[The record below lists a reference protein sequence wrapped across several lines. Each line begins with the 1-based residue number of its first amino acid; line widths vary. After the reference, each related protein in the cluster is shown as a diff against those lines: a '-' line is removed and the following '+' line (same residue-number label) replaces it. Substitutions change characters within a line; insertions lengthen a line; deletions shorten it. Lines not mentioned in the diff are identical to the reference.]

1 MNIHLRKFSKLSLM
15 KKILIISAVL
25 LLCACTGREIDRS
38 KVVTNPIDLDYEFTK
53 GDGQG
58 TSTSDVD
65 LNDPNLINSVPEEYK
80 ETVAQLLKVPG
91 ALQSLIEQLASP
103 NNYREAADPVATIYN
118 DRYYLFV
125 SKSDGYW
132 SSDDMQHWKHIRTNV
147 LPMDLYAPTC
157 MVYNGELYWMTSD
170 LNSLWKTSN
179 PEDGNAWQ
187 LVTDKLT
194 PYPDNPSRTGHDP
207 DLLLDD
213 DGRVYLYWG
222 CSNVDDIM
230 GIELDP
236 NNHFKAIGQPVTLI
250 THQQNVIGWE
260 RPSDKND
267 VEKPGYNEGASMLK
281 YKGRYYLQYA
291 APGTEFDSYGDG
303 LYIGDSPLGPF
314 KKADYLPISVKPGG
328 WMTGAGHGDTFQDKY
343 GNYWHVASTVI
354 AQRHMFERRI
364 GFFPVVFTQKDN
376 MYALTDLSDRPYEL
390 PKGKTDFLKNPIW
403 TNWMDLTI
411 GKTATAS
418 SETEGKEAAKAADRT
433 IKTWWSAKT
442 GNVGEWLQMDL
453 GKVYPIEAVQTNF
466 ADEAFPLQSLGN
478 PFVPYKYK
486 IEASE
491 NGTTWT
497 LIADKSANDV
507 TNPHN
512 LVVLDKAVAAR
523 YVKITNLSELPGKFS
538 LFDLRVFGTDN
549 GDRPAAIKEFQVERT
564 ADRRTATIS
573 WKPVPDAQ
581 GYFVHWGTDPDELYA
596 ACEVLEPSVTLGLF
610 SADMDYYFRVDSF
623 NESGITKGD

>member
-1 MNIHLRKFSKLSLM
+1 M
-15 KKILIISAVL
+15 KKILIISAAL

-80 ETVAQLLKVPG
+80 EVVAQLLKVPG
-91 ALQSLIEQLASP
+91 ALQSMIERLASP

-157 MVYNGELYWMTSD
+157 MVYNNELYWMTSD

-194 PYPDNPSRTGHDP
+194 PYPDNPDRTGHDP

-418 SETEGKEAAKAADRT
+418 SEIEGKEAGKAADRT

-442 GNVGEWLQMDL
+442 GNAGEWLQMDL
-453 GKVYPIEAVQTNF
+453 GKIYPIEAVQTNF

-507 TNPHN
+507 TNPHS

-523 YVKITNLSELPGKFS
+523 YVKITNMSELPGKFS

-573 WKPVPDAQ
+573 WQPVPGAQ

-610 SADMDYYFRVDSF
+610 SADVDYYFRVDSF
-623 NESGITKGD
+623 NESGITRGN

>member
-1 MNIHLRKFSKLSLM
+1 MRKAFI
-15 KKILIISAVL
+15 ILAVL

-91 ALQSLIEQLASP
+91 ALQSLIERMASP

-157 MVYNGELYWMTSD
+157 MVYNNELYWMTSD

-194 PYPDNPSRTGHDP
+194 PYPDNPDRTGHDP

-418 SETEGKEAAKAADRT
+418 SEIEGKEAGKAADRT

-442 GNVGEWLQMDL
+442 GNAGEWLQMDL
-453 GKVYPIEAVQTNF
+453 GKIYPIEAVQTNF

-507 TNPHN
+507 TNPHS

-523 YVKITNLSELPGKFS
+523 YVKITNMSELPGKFS

-573 WKPVPDAQ
+573 WQPVPGAQ

-610 SADMDYYFRVDSF
+610 SADVDYYFRVDSF
-623 NESGITKGD
+623 NESGITRGN

>member
-1 MNIHLRKFSKLSLM
+1 M
-15 KKILIISAVL
+15 KKFLIISAAL

-91 ALQSLIEQLASP
+91 ALQSLIERMASP

-157 MVYNGELYWMTSD
+157 MVYNNELYWMTSD

-194 PYPDNPSRTGHDP
+194 PYPDNPDRTGHDP

-418 SETEGKEAAKAADRT
+418 SEIEGKEAGKAADRT

-442 GNVGEWLQMDL
+442 GNAGEWLQMDL
-453 GKVYPIEAVQTNF
+453 GKIYPIEAVQTNF

-507 TNPHN
+507 TNPHS

-523 YVKITNLSELPGKFS
+523 YVKITNMSELPGKFS

-573 WKPVPDAQ
+573 WQPVPGAQ

-610 SADMDYYFRVDSF
+610 SADVDYYFRVDSF
-623 NESGITKGD
+623 NESGITRGN

>member
-1 MNIHLRKFSKLSLM
+1 M
-15 KKILIISAVL
+15 KKILIISAAL

-91 ALQSLIEQLASP
+91 ALQSLIEQMASP

-157 MVYNGELYWMTSD
+157 MVYNNELYWMTSD

-194 PYPDNPSRTGHDP
+194 PYPDNPDRTGHDP

-418 SETEGKEAAKAADRT
+418 SEIEGKEAGKAADRT

-442 GNVGEWLQMDL
+442 GNAGEWLQMDL
-453 GKVYPIEAVQTNF
+453 GKIYPIEAVQTNF

-507 TNPHN
+507 TNPHS

-523 YVKITNLSELPGKFS
+523 YVKITNMSELPGKFS

-573 WKPVPDAQ
+573 WQPVPGAQ

-610 SADMDYYFRVDSF
+610 SADVDYYFRVDSF
-623 NESGITKGD
+623 NESGITRGN

>member
-1 MNIHLRKFSKLSLM
+1 M
-15 KKILIISAVL
+15 KKILIISAAL

-58 TSTSDVD
+58 TSTSNVD

-80 ETVAQLLKVPG
+80 EVVAQLLKVPG
-91 ALQSLIEQLASP
+91 ALQSMIERLASP

-157 MVYNGELYWMTSD
+157 MVYNNELYWMTSD

-194 PYPDNPSRTGHDP
+194 PYPDDPSRTGHDP

-303 LYIGDSPLGPF
+303 LYLGDSPLGPF

-418 SETEGKEAAKAADRT
+418 SEIEGKEAGKAADRT

-442 GNVGEWLQMDL
+442 GNAGEWLQMDL
-453 GKVYPIEAVQTNF
+453 GKTYPIEAVQTNF

-507 TNPHN
+507 TNPHS

-523 YVKITNLSELPGKFS
+523 YVKITNMSELPGKFS

-573 WKPVPDAQ
+573 WQPVPGAQ
-581 GYFVHWGTDPDELYA
+581 GYFVHWGVSPDELSS
-596 ACEVLEPSVTLGLF
+596 ACQTLEPHLELGLF
-610 SADMDYYFRVDSF
+610 SADQEYYFRVDAF
-623 NESGITKGD
+623 NDCGVTRGK

>member
-1 MNIHLRKFSKLSLM
+1 M
-15 KKILIISAVL
+15 KKILIISAAL

-80 ETVAQLLKVPG
+80 EVVAQLLKVPG
-91 ALQSLIEQLASP
+91 ALQSMIERLASP

-157 MVYNGELYWMTSD
+157 MVYNNELYWMTSD

-194 PYPDNPSRTGHDP
+194 PYPDNPDRTGHDP

-418 SETEGKEAAKAADRT
+418 SEIEGKEAGKAADRT

-442 GNVGEWLQMDL
+442 GNAGEWLQMDL
-453 GKVYPIEAVQTNF
+453 GKTYPIEAVQTNF

-507 TNPHN
+507 TNPHS

-523 YVKITNLSELPGKFS
+523 YVKITNMSELPGKFS

-573 WKPVPDAQ
+573 WQPVPGAQ

-610 SADMDYYFRVDSF
+610 SADVDYYFRVDSF
-623 NESGITKGD
+623 NESGITRGN

>member
-1 MNIHLRKFSKLSLM
+1 M
-15 KKILIISAVL
+15 KKILIISAAL

-91 ALQSLIEQLASP
+91 ALQSLIERMAAP

-157 MVYNGELYWMTSD
+157 MVYNNELYWMTSD

-194 PYPDNPSRTGHDP
+194 PYPDNPDRTGHDP

-418 SETEGKEAAKAADRT
+418 SEIEGKEAGKAADRT

-442 GNVGEWLQMDL
+442 GNAGEWLQMDL
-453 GKVYPIEAVQTNF
+453 GKIYPIEAVQTNF

-507 TNPHN
+507 TNPHS

-523 YVKITNLSELPGKFS
+523 YVKITNMSELPGKFS

-573 WKPVPDAQ
+573 WQPVPGAQ

-610 SADMDYYFRVDSF
+610 SADVDYYFRVDSF
-623 NESGITKGD
+623 NESGITRGN

>member
-1 MNIHLRKFSKLSLM
+1 M

-25 LLCACTGREIDRS
+25 LLCACSGREIDRS

-91 ALQSLIEQLASP
+91 ALQSLIERLASP

-157 MVYNGELYWMTSD
+157 MVYNNELYWMTSD

-194 PYPDNPSRTGHDP
+194 PYPDDPSRTGHDP

-418 SETEGKEAAKAADRT
+418 SETEGKEAGKAADRT

-442 GNVGEWLQMDL
+442 GNAGEWLQVDL
-453 GKVYPIEAVQTNF
+453 GKTYPIEAVQTNF

-478 PFVPYKYK
+478 PFVPYNYK

-573 WKPVPDAQ
+573 WQPVPGAQ

>member
-1 MNIHLRKFSKLSLM
+1 M
-15 KKILIISAVL
+15 KKILIISAAL

-91 ALQSLIEQLASP
+91 ALQSLIERMAAP

-157 MVYNGELYWMTSD
+157 MVYNNELYWMTSD

-194 PYPDNPSRTGHDP
+194 PYPDNPDRTGHDP

-376 MYALTDLSDRPYEL
+376 MYALTNLSDRPYEL
-390 PKGKTDFLKNPIW
+390 PKGKTDFLKNLIW

-418 SETEGKEAAKAADRT
+418 SEIEGKEAGKAADRT

-442 GNVGEWLQMDL
+442 GNAGEWLQMDL
-453 GKVYPIEAVQTNF
+453 GKIYPIEAVQTNF

-507 TNPHN
+507 TNPHS

-523 YVKITNLSELPGKFS
+523 YVKITNMSELPGKFS

-573 WKPVPDAQ
+573 WQPVPDAQ

-596 ACEVLEPSVTLGLF
+596 ACEVLEPFVTLGLF
-610 SADMDYYFRVDSF
+610 SADVDYYFRVDSF
-623 NESGITKGD
+623 NESGITRGN

>member
-1 MNIHLRKFSKLSLM
+1 M
-15 KKILIISAVL
+15 KKILIISAAL

-91 ALQSLIEQLASP
+91 ALQSLIERMAAP

-157 MVYNGELYWMTSD
+157 MVYNNELYWMTSD

-194 PYPDNPSRTGHDP
+194 PYPDNPDRTGHDP

-376 MYALTDLSDRPYEL
+376 MYALTNLSDRPYEL

-418 SETEGKEAAKAADRT
+418 SEIEGKEAGKAADRT

-442 GNVGEWLQMDL
+442 GNAGEWLQMDL
-453 GKVYPIEAVQTNF
+453 GKIYPIEAVQTNF

-507 TNPHN
+507 TNPHS

-523 YVKITNLSELPGKFS
+523 YVKITNMSELPGKFS

-573 WKPVPDAQ
+573 WQPVPGAQ

-596 ACEVLEPSVTLGLF
+596 ACEVLEPFVTLGLF
-610 SADMDYYFRVDSF
+610 SADVDYYFRVDSF
-623 NESGITKGD
+623 NESGITRGN

>member
-1 MNIHLRKFSKLSLM
+1 M
-15 KKILIISAVL
+15 KKILIISAAL

-91 ALQSLIEQLASP
+91 ALQSLIERMAAP

-157 MVYNGELYWMTSD
+157 MVYNNELYWMTSD

-194 PYPDNPSRTGHDP
+194 PYPDNPDRTGHDP

-418 SETEGKEAAKAADRT
+418 SEIEGKEAGKAADRT

-442 GNVGEWLQMDL
+442 GNAGEWLQMDL
-453 GKVYPIEAVQTNF
+453 GKIYPIEAVQTNF

-507 TNPHN
+507 TNPHS

-573 WKPVPDAQ
+573 WQPVPGAQ

-610 SADMDYYFRVDSF
+610 SADVDYYFRVDSF
-623 NESGITKGD
+623 NESGITRGN

>member
-1 MNIHLRKFSKLSLM
+1 M
-15 KKILIISAVL
+15 KKFLIISAAL

-91 ALQSLIEQLASP
+91 ALQSLIERMAAP

-157 MVYNGELYWMTSD
+157 MVYNNELYWMTSD

-194 PYPDNPSRTGHDP
+194 PYPDNPDRTGHDP

-442 GNVGEWLQMDL
+442 GNAGEWLQMDL
-453 GKVYPIEAVQTNF
+453 GKIYPIEAVQTNF
-466 ADEAFPLQSLGN
+466 ADEAFPLRTSGN

-573 WKPVPDAQ
+573 WEPVPGAQ

>member
-1 MNIHLRKFSKLSLM
+1 M
-15 KKILIISAVL
+15 KKILIISAAL

-91 ALQSLIEQLASP
+91 ALQSLIERMAAP

-157 MVYNGELYWMTSD
+157 MVYNNELYWMTSD

-194 PYPDNPSRTGHDP
+194 PYPDNPDRTGHDP

-390 PKGKTDFLKNPIW
+390 PKGKTDFLKNLIW

-418 SETEGKEAAKAADRT
+418 SEIEGKEAGKAADRT

-442 GNVGEWLQMDL
+442 GNAGEWLQMDL
-453 GKVYPIEAVQTNF
+453 GKIYPIEAVQTNF

-507 TNPHN
+507 TNPHS

-523 YVKITNLSELPGKFS
+523 YVKITNMSELPGKFS

-573 WKPVPDAQ
+573 WQPVPDAQ

-596 ACEVLEPSVTLGLF
+596 ACEVLEPFVTLGLF
-610 SADMDYYFRVDSF
+610 SADVDYYFRVDSF
-623 NESGITKGD
+623 NESGITRGN

>member
-1 MNIHLRKFSKLSLM
+1 M
-15 KKILIISAVL
+15 KKILIISAAL

-80 ETVAQLLKVPG
+80 EVVAQLLKVPG
-91 ALQSLIEQLASP
+91 ALQSLIERMASP

-157 MVYNGELYWMTSD
+157 MVYNNELYWMTSD

-194 PYPDNPSRTGHDP
+194 PYPDNPDRTGHDP

-236 NNHFKAIGQPVTLI
+236 NNRFKAIGQPVTLI

-267 VEKPGYNEGASMLK
+267 VERPGYNEGASMLK

-418 SETEGKEAAKAADRT
+418 SEIEGKEAGKAADRT

-442 GNVGEWLQMDL
+442 GNAGEWLQMDL
-453 GKVYPIEAVQTNF
+453 GKTYPIEAVQTNF

-507 TNPHN
+507 TNPHS

-523 YVKITNLSELPGKFS
+523 YVKITNMSELPGKFS

-573 WKPVPDAQ
+573 WQPVPGAQ

-610 SADMDYYFRVDSF
+610 SADVDYYFRVDSF
-623 NESGITKGD
+623 NESGITRGN

>member
-1 MNIHLRKFSKLSLM
+1 M
-15 KKILIISAVL
+15 KKILIISAAL

-91 ALQSLIEQLASP
+91 ALQSLIERMAAP

-157 MVYNGELYWMTSD
+157 MVYNNELYWMTSD

-194 PYPDNPSRTGHDP
+194 PYPDNPDRTGHDP

-418 SETEGKEAAKAADRT
+418 SEIEGKEAGKAADRT

-442 GNVGEWLQMDL
+442 GNAGEWLQMDL
-453 GKVYPIEAVQTNF
+453 GKTYPIEAVQTNF

-507 TNPHN
+507 TNPHS

-523 YVKITNLSELPGKFS
+523 YVKITNMSELPGKFS

-573 WKPVPDAQ
+573 WQPVPGAQ
-581 GYFVHWGTDPDELYA
+581 VYFVHWGTDPDELYA

-610 SADMDYYFRVDSF
+610 SADVDYYFRVDSF
-623 NESGITKGD
+623 NESGITRGN

>member
-1 MNIHLRKFSKLSLM
+1 M
-15 KKILIISAVL
+15 KKILIISAAL

-91 ALQSLIEQLASP
+91 ALQSLIERMAAP

-157 MVYNGELYWMTSD
+157 MVYNNELYWMTSD

-194 PYPDNPSRTGHDP
+194 PYPDNPDRTGHDP

-418 SETEGKEAAKAADRT
+418 SEIEGKEAGKAADRT

-442 GNVGEWLQMDL
+442 GNAGEWLQMDL
-453 GKVYPIEAVQTNF
+453 GKIYPIEAVQTNF

-507 TNPHN
+507 TNPHS

-523 YVKITNLSELPGKFS
+523 YVKITNMSELPGKFS

-573 WKPVPDAQ
+573 WQPVPGAQ

-596 ACEVLEPSVTLGLF
+596 ACEVLEPFVTLGLF
-610 SADMDYYFRVDSF
+610 SADVDYYFRVDSF
-623 NESGITKGD
+623 NESGITRGN

>member
-1 MNIHLRKFSKLSLM
+1 M
-15 KKILIISAVL
+15 KKILIISAAL

-80 ETVAQLLKVPG
+80 EVVAQLLKVPG
-91 ALQSLIEQLASP
+91 ALQSMIERLASP

-157 MVYNGELYWMTSD
+157 MVYNNELYWMTSD

-194 PYPDNPSRTGHDP
+194 PYPDDPDRTGHDP

-236 NNHFKAIGQPVTLI
+236 DNHFKAIGQPVTLI

-418 SETEGKEAAKAADRT
+418 SETEGKEAGKAADRT

-442 GNVGEWLQMDL
+442 GNAGEWLQVDL
-453 GKVYPIEAVQTNF
+453 GKIYPIEAVQTNF

-573 WKPVPDAQ
+573 WEPVPGAQ

-610 SADMDYYFRVDSF
+610 SADVDYYFRVDSF
-623 NESGITKGD
+623 NESGITRGN

>member
-1 MNIHLRKFSKLSLM
+1 M
-15 KKILIISAVL
+15 KKFLIISAAL

-91 ALQSLIEQLASP
+91 ALQSLIERMAAP

-157 MVYNGELYWMTSD
+157 MVYNNELYWMTSD

-194 PYPDNPSRTGHDP
+194 PYPDNPDRTGNDP

-236 NNHFKAIGQPVTLI
+236 DNHFKAIGQPVTLI

-364 GFFPVVFTQKDN
+364 DFFPFVFTQKDN

-418 SETEGKEAAKAADRT
+418 SEIEGKEAGKAADRT

-442 GNVGEWLQMDL
+442 GNAGEWLQMDL
-453 GKVYPIEAVQTNF
+453 GKTYPIEAVQTNF

-507 TNPHN
+507 TNPHS

-523 YVKITNLSELPGKFS
+523 YVKITNMSELPGKFS
-538 LFDLRVFGTDN
+538 LFDLRVFSTDD
-549 GDRPAAIKEFQVERT
+549 GDGPAAIKEFQVERT

-573 WKPVPDAQ
+573 WQPVPGAQ

-610 SADMDYYFRVDSF
+610 SADVDYYFRVDSF
-623 NESGITKGD
+623 NESGITRGN

>member
-1 MNIHLRKFSKLSLM
+1 M
-15 KKILIISAVL
+15 KKILIISAAL
-25 LLCACTGREIDRS
+25 LLCACTGREIDRI

-91 ALQSLIEQLASP
+91 ALQSLIERMAAP

-157 MVYNGELYWMTSD
+157 MVYNNELYWMTSD

-194 PYPDNPSRTGHDP
+194 PYPDNPDRTGHDP

-236 NNHFKAIGQPVTLI
+236 NNHFKAIGHPVTLI

-418 SETEGKEAAKAADRT
+418 SEIEGKEAGKAADRT

-442 GNVGEWLQMDL
+442 GNAGEWLQMDL
-453 GKVYPIEAVQTNF
+453 GKTYPIEAVQTNF

-507 TNPHN
+507 TNPHS

-523 YVKITNLSELPGKFS
+523 YVKITNMSELPGKFS

-573 WKPVPDAQ
+573 WQPVPGAQ

-610 SADMDYYFRVDSF
+610 SADVDYYFRVDSF
-623 NESGITKGD
+623 NESGITRGN

>member
-1 MNIHLRKFSKLSLM
+1 M
-15 KKILIISAVL
+15 KKILIISAAL

-157 MVYNGELYWMTSD
+157 MVYNNELYWMTSD

-442 GNVGEWLQMDL
+442 GNAGEWLQMDL
-453 GKVYPIEAVQTNF
+453 GKIYPIEAVQTNF
-466 ADEAFPLQSLGN
+466 ADEAFPLRTSGN

-549 GDRPAAIKEFQVERT
+549 GDRPAAITEFQVERT

-573 WKPVPDAQ
+573 WEPVPGAQ

>member
-1 MNIHLRKFSKLSLM
+1 M
-15 KKILIISAVL
+15 KKILIISAAL

-91 ALQSLIEQLASP
+91 ALQSLIERMAAP

-157 MVYNGELYWMTSD
+157 MVYNNELYWMTSD

-194 PYPDNPSRTGHDP
+194 PYPDNPDRTGHDP

-267 VEKPGYNEGASMLK
+267 MEKPGYNEGASMLK

-418 SETEGKEAAKAADRT
+418 SEIEGKEAGKAADRT

-442 GNVGEWLQMDL
+442 GNAGEWLQMDL
-453 GKVYPIEAVQTNF
+453 GKTYPIEAVQTNF

-507 TNPHN
+507 TNPHS

-523 YVKITNLSELPGKFS
+523 YVKITNMSELPGKFS

-573 WKPVPDAQ
+573 WQPVPGAQ

-610 SADMDYYFRVDSF
+610 SADVDYYFRVDSF
-623 NESGITKGD
+623 NESGITRGN

>member
-1 MNIHLRKFSKLSLM
+1 M
-15 KKILIISAVL
+15 KKILIISAAL

-91 ALQSLIEQLASP
+91 ALQSLIERMAAP

-157 MVYNGELYWMTSD
+157 MVYNNELYWMTSD

-194 PYPDNPSRTGHDP
+194 PYPDNPDRTGHDP

-390 PKGKTDFLKNPIW
+390 PKGKTDFLKNLIW

-418 SETEGKEAAKAADRT
+418 SEIEGKEAGKAADRT

-442 GNVGEWLQMDL
+442 GNAGEWLQMDL
-453 GKVYPIEAVQTNF
+453 GKTYPIEAVQTNF

-507 TNPHN
+507 TNPHS

-523 YVKITNLSELPGKFS
+523 YVKITNMSELPGKFS

-573 WKPVPDAQ
+573 WQPVPGAQ

-596 ACEVLEPSVTLGLF
+596 ACEVLEPFVTLGLF
-610 SADMDYYFRVDSF
+610 SADVDYYFRVDSF
-623 NESGITKGD
+623 NESGITRGN

>member
-1 MNIHLRKFSKLSLM
+1 M
-15 KKILIISAVL
+15 KKILIISAAL

-58 TSTSDVD
+58 TSTFDVD

-91 ALQSLIEQLASP
+91 ALQSLIERMAAP

-157 MVYNGELYWMTSD
+157 MVYNNELYWMTSD

-194 PYPDNPSRTGHDP
+194 PYPDNPDRTGHDP

-418 SETEGKEAAKAADRT
+418 SEIEGKEAGKAADRT

-442 GNVGEWLQMDL
+442 GNAGEWLQMDL
-453 GKVYPIEAVQTNF
+453 GKIYPIEAVQTNF

-507 TNPHN
+507 TNPHS

-523 YVKITNLSELPGKFS
+523 YVKITNMSELPGKFS

-573 WKPVPDAQ
+573 WQPVPDAQ

-596 ACEVLEPSVTLGLF
+596 ACEVLEPFVTLGLF
-610 SADMDYYFRVDSF
+610 SADVDYYFRVDSF
-623 NESGITKGD
+623 NESGITRGN

>member
-1 MNIHLRKFSKLSLM
+1 M

-157 MVYNGELYWMTSD
+157 MVYNNELYWMTSD

-466 ADEAFPLQSLGN
+466 ADEAFPLQTLGN
-478 PFVPYKYK
+478 PFVPYNYK

-573 WKPVPDAQ
+573 WEPVPGAQ

>member
-1 MNIHLRKFSKLSLM
+1 M
-15 KKILIISAVL
+15 KKFLIISAAL

-91 ALQSLIEQLASP
+91 ALQSLIERMAAP

-157 MVYNGELYWMTSD
+157 MVYNNELYWMTSD

-194 PYPDNPSRTGHDP
+194 PYPDNPDRTGHDP

-418 SETEGKEAAKAADRT
+418 SEIEGKEAGKAADRT

-442 GNVGEWLQMDL
+442 GNAGEWLQMDL
-453 GKVYPIEAVQTNF
+453 GKIYPIEAVQTNF

-507 TNPHN
+507 TNPHS

-523 YVKITNLSELPGKFS
+523 YVKITNMSELPGKFS

-573 WKPVPDAQ
+573 WQPVPGAQ

-610 SADMDYYFRVDSF
+610 SADVDYYFRVDSF
-623 NESGITKGD
+623 NERGITRGN

>member
-1 MNIHLRKFSKLSLM
+1 M
-15 KKILIISAVL
+15 KKILIISAAL

-91 ALQSLIEQLASP
+91 ALQSLIERMAAP

-157 MVYNGELYWMTSD
+157 LVYNNELYWMTSD

-194 PYPDNPSRTGHDP
+194 PYPDNPDRTGHDP

-376 MYALTDLSDRPYEL
+376 MYALTNLSDRPYEL

-418 SETEGKEAAKAADRT
+418 SEIEGKEAGKAADRT

-442 GNVGEWLQMDL
+442 GNAGEWLQMDL
-453 GKVYPIEAVQTNF
+453 GKTYPIEAVQTNF

-507 TNPHN
+507 TNPHS

-523 YVKITNLSELPGKFS
+523 YVKITNMSELPGKFS

-573 WKPVPDAQ
+573 WQPVPGAQ

-610 SADMDYYFRVDSF
+610 SADVDYYFRVDSF
-623 NESGITKGD
+623 NESGITRGN

>member
-1 MNIHLRKFSKLSLM
+1 M
-15 KKILIISAVL
+15 KKILIISAAL

-80 ETVAQLLKVPG
+80 EVVAQLLKVPG
-91 ALQSLIEQLASP
+91 ALQSMIERLASP

-157 MVYNGELYWMTSD
+157 MVYNNELYWMTSD

-194 PYPDNPSRTGHDP
+194 PYPDNPDRTGHDP

-418 SETEGKEAAKAADRT
+418 SEIEGKEAGKAADRT

-442 GNVGEWLQMDL
+442 GNAGEWLQMDL
-453 GKVYPIEAVQTNF
+453 GKIYPIEAVQTNF

-507 TNPHN
+507 TNPHS

-523 YVKITNLSELPGKFS
+523 YVKITNMSELPGKFS

-573 WKPVPDAQ
+573 WQPVPGAQ

-623 NESGITKGD
+623 NESGITRGN

>member
-1 MNIHLRKFSKLSLM
+1 M
-15 KKILIISAVL
+15 KKFLIISAAL

-91 ALQSLIEQLASP
+91 ALQSLIERMAAP

-157 MVYNGELYWMTSD
+157 MVYNNELYWMTSD

-194 PYPDNPSRTGHDP
+194 PYPDNPDRTGHDP

-418 SETEGKEAAKAADRT
+418 SEIEGKEAGKAADRT

-442 GNVGEWLQMDL
+442 GNAGEWLQMDL
-453 GKVYPIEAVQTNF
+453 GKIYPIEAVQTNF

-507 TNPHN
+507 TNPHS

-523 YVKITNLSELPGKFS
+523 YVKITNMSELPGKFS

-573 WKPVPDAQ
+573 WQPVPGAQ

-610 SADMDYYFRVDSF
+610 SADVDYYFRVDSF
-623 NESGITKGD
+623 NESGITRGN

>member
-1 MNIHLRKFSKLSLM
+1 M
-15 KKILIISAVL
+15 KKFLIISAAL

-91 ALQSLIEQLASP
+91 ALQSLIERMAAP

-157 MVYNGELYWMTSD
+157 MVYNNELYWMTSD

-194 PYPDNPSRTGHDP
+194 PYPDNPDRTGHDP

-418 SETEGKEAAKAADRT
+418 SEIEGKEAGKAADRT

-442 GNVGEWLQMDL
+442 GNAGEWLQMDL
-453 GKVYPIEAVQTNF
+453 GKIYPIEAVQTNF

-507 TNPHN
+507 TNPHS

-523 YVKITNLSELPGKFS
+523 YVKITNMSELPGKFS

-573 WKPVPDAQ
+573 WQPVPGAQ

-596 ACEVLEPSVTLGLF
+596 ACEVLEPSVTLGLS
-610 SADMDYYFRVDSF
+610 SAGRSLALTCKSDS
-623 NESGITKGD
+623 STLGTTILKS

>member
-1 MNIHLRKFSKLSLM
+1 MRKAFI
-15 KKILIISAVL
+15 ILAVL

-91 ALQSLIEQLASP
+91 ALQSLIERMALP

-157 MVYNGELYWMTSD
+157 MVYNNELYWMTSD
-170 LNSLWKTSN
+170 LNSLWKTTN

-194 PYPDNPSRTGHDP
+194 PYPDNPDRTGHDP

-418 SETEGKEAAKAADRT
+418 SEIEGKEAGKAADRT

-442 GNVGEWLQMDL
+442 GNAGEWLQMDL
-453 GKVYPIEAVQTNF
+453 GKIYPIEAVQTNF

-507 TNPHN
+507 TNPHS

-523 YVKITNLSELPGKFS
+523 YVKITNMSELPGKFS

-573 WKPVPDAQ
+573 WQPVPGAQ

-610 SADMDYYFRVDSF
+610 SADVDYYFRVDSF
-623 NESGITKGD
+623 NESGITRGN

>member
-1 MNIHLRKFSKLSLM
+1 M
-15 KKILIISAVL
+15 KKILIISAAL

-91 ALQSLIEQLASP
+91 ALQSLIERMASP

-157 MVYNGELYWMTSD
+157 MVYNNELYWMTSD

-194 PYPDNPSRTGHDP
+194 PYPDNPDRTGHDP

-418 SETEGKEAAKAADRT
+418 SEIEGKEAGKAADRT

-442 GNVGEWLQMDL
+442 GNAGEWLQMDL
-453 GKVYPIEAVQTNF
+453 GKTYPIEAVQTNF

-507 TNPHN
+507 TNPHS

-523 YVKITNLSELPGKFS
+523 YVKITNMSELPGKFS

-573 WKPVPDAQ
+573 WQPVPGAQ

-610 SADMDYYFRVDSF
+610 SADVDYYFRVDSF
-623 NESGITKGD
+623 NESGITRGN

>member
-1 MNIHLRKFSKLSLM
+1 MRKAFI
-15 KKILIISAVL
+15 ILAVL

-91 ALQSLIEQLASP
+91 ALQSLIERMAAP

-157 MVYNGELYWMTSD
+157 MVYNNELYWMTSD

-194 PYPDNPSRTGHDP
+194 PYPDNPDRTGHDP

-291 APGTEFDSYGDG
+291 SPGTEFDSYGDG

-418 SETEGKEAAKAADRT
+418 SEIEGKEAGKAADRT

-442 GNVGEWLQMDL
+442 GNAGEWLQMDL
-453 GKVYPIEAVQTNF
+453 GKIYPIEAVQTNF

-486 IEASE
+486 IEASD

-507 TNPHN
+507 TNPHS

-523 YVKITNLSELPGKFS
+523 YVKITNMSELPGKFS

-573 WKPVPDAQ
+573 WQPVPGAQ

-610 SADMDYYFRVDSF
+610 SADVDYYFRVDSF
-623 NESGITKGD
+623 NESGITRGN

>member
-15 KKILIISAVL
+15 KKILIISAAL

-157 MVYNGELYWMTSD
+157 MVYNNELYWMTSD

-442 GNVGEWLQMDL
+442 GNAGEWLQMDL
-453 GKVYPIEAVQTNF
+453 GKIYPIEAVQTNF
-466 ADEAFPLQSLGN
+466 ADEAFPLRTSGN

-549 GDRPAAIKEFQVERT
+549 GDRPAAITEFQVERT

-573 WKPVPDAQ
+573 WEPVPGAQ